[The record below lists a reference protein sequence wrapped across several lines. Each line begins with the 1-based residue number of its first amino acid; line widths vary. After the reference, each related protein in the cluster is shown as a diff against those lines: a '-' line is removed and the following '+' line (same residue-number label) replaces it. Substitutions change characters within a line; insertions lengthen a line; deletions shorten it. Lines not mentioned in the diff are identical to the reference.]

1 MQILHAGR
9 NFRLFLGFLNFKLPN
24 DIWRFIV
31 FSATWLVDLSA
42 WNEVCPVRC
51 FSIAKRENCSKLK
64 IVPSS
69 NKQRRQL

>member
-42 WNEVCPVRC
+42 
-51 FSIAKRENCSKLK
+51 
-64 IVPSS
+64 
-69 NKQRRQL
+69 